1 MKTRFFTS
9 IAIMLF
15 CFTAATAGV
24 TDALKPT
31 LPTLAKKFLEK
42 RISYP
47 AQAENAQ
54 ITGTVVIELRVMK
67 NKQLEIVTL
76 ASDDECLTES
86 VEKQLR
92 NLESKLT
99 EMIEPGKSQQFKL
112 TFQMEQ

>member
-31 LPTLAKKFLEK
+31 LPSPAKKYLEK

-47 AQAENAQ
+47 SQAENAQ
-54 ITGTVVIELRVMK
+54 ITGTVVIELRVME
-67 NKQLEIVTL
+67 NKQLEVVTL
-76 ASDDECLTES
+76 ASDDESLTES
-86 VEKQLR
+86 VEKQVR
-92 NLESKLT
+92 NLEARLT
-99 EMIEPGKSQQFKL
+99 EMIEPGKSQQFRL
-112 TFQMEQ
+112 TFKM